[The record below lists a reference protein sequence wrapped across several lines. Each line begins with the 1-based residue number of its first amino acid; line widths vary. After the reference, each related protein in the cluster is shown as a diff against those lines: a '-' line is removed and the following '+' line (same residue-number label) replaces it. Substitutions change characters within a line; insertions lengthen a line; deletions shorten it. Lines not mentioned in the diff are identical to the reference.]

1 MMQHIKTNKLT
12 TGKMETGN
20 GVSQGQKPKCFAKSE
35 GMKTPGYAGVSKNQG
50 GQVGATEAISGRS
63 SSNLRRARGSKTQ
76 NNMKPLRAVTNF
88 KTRRGCRAGKHVR
101 DTHQQRK
108 DYALFAT
115 ANGVWRMKG
124 QYEAYLDTSSVR
136 IGNPVVQLE
145 SKRVVEEACVTHA
158 SLNPIPQ
165 TWMNERRLAAQKLQR
180 EERAARIAANS
191 YIVHLECENLAA
203 KWLMFAAIT
212 HVRKDTIWGMPSGG
226 NNKITHGTRYAGFKR
241 NSDSGTV
248 VERASLRGHKE
259 WRKFGNKSGFCSS
272 GGAAGRSSNQT
283 LKFKDGKS
291 IVVARNRTTNMN
303 GKAHA
308 LHFIYDNIDPSQAR
322 VTLRRASEKMWR
334 EEMLRVDGINSP
346 YKHETDA
353 LTQFLVGKPGAKK
366 VGELKDWNRW
376 PRNLEHGDRWLEAW
390 LRDNPWATKDVYGR
404 EYQSEPYG
412 FSLKIDKGAQGWTEA
427 KMKDWSSPVVSLH
440 ARDLRR
446 AVKIVSDRYVGI
458 LGEYMSATQVRESAE
473 YKKTKNKSLGFF
485 GALGNNKLEV
495 AQHPKFRSAVREF
508 MTLNLPAFHMAFPK
522 PETLKISKITKK
534 GPRMIVGAALE
545 MEFVERMATQKFAL
559 SMIENRWGLN
569 SKIGIHNNEWNRLY
583 KTIVGGK
590 VLAVDYSFQ
599 DLRMPR
605 EITAHSI
612 SLRTDKLP
620 KTFKYQGKTYQTS
633 DIQRAL
639 THGSA
644 ASFVVGPAG
653 DIWKR
658 EHGVASGM
666 YNTAPVNTTNHEIL
680 NSYTLLRMGL
690 KPIEIVS
697 DVKENQ
703 YGDDWLAALGDR
715 ISDKRVTVKKY
726 ERECKKLNMEFTY
739 DAFLE
744 RAPVQGPIP
753 NNIVFLQRSFER
765 MADGKVTARFLPN
778 RMMAKFMTC
787 HSDIK
792 NARQSYE
799 RALNMLNLTGNAP
812 HEFKIISTYI
822 ESLGYK
828 PPTYAD
834 VMKAHYLEHPDDSM
848 ESAGR
853 IEVVLSDLYQQTGI
867 EGSKHWQEGQRESRT
882 LVLPDGKR
890 IELKGSDEV
899 IRPLNNEHR
908 YYRSMLT
915 ETDFMAPKGKVFSA
929 MKHLGYDGLKR
940 NIRGIYRSP
949 VTIEFEYWTFRGTRF
964 LTCRDLPFGW
974 RLANAI
980 GAWYLSGPGFLIRLQ
995 IPRNIPLPDFEPVHF
1010 KATLYQGV
1018 WDWSGLLLL
1027 GGDVEENPGP
1037 VDQAGLNNILN
1048 EARKWAKKVA
1058 KNNLKKKND
1067 VKGIHPDER
1076 RKVRTRVQKH
1086 KWSKWF
1092 SEARGIVED
1101 GDFAYNDICMSWE
1114 DAKALARGLARKG
1127 NRLLLFSPSCVNFAS
1142 AFVEEGDPTEGEQFL
1157 SAIWNEVRLQRK
1169 ERQVAKE
1176 AAQMQKA
1183 FGVMTDSEKHRLMQ
1197 EVLASVGKDKIV
1209 DDFLSEHFVAGSTLP
1224 GSGEK
1229 GENLDAAFMPLN
1241 KKPKTATAE
1250 EEEEQ
1255 LAREEEKARFR
1266 IGMQEA
1272 LAVLSDFRPLRVPL
1286 AGLEMDPGST
1296 FDARRAAYALK
1307 TILEFVTKYPDDTY
1321 VTGDWNKFV
1330 ASRLHFWLS
1339 TASDAEIST
1348 NSVCIMCGQTNVTN
1362 AAGCYT
1368 HHFVE
1373 WKSHDDVE
1381 CLCDGTICNPDLIG
1395 KEHDCDRWCKTHSV
1409 AKLGHK
1415 ESCGRLRPTE
1425 NLGNV
1430 DWSRDLVKRK
1440 FSITS
1445 CVQTIDSA
1453 ANANRGL
1460 GWIKRVHLLN

>member
-1 MMQHIKTNKLT
+1 MTSCKNLSLT
-12 TGKMETGN
+12 TGKMKTGT
-20 GVSQGQKPKCFAKSE
+20 GVTQGQKPKCFAKSE
-35 GMKTPGYAGVSKNQG
+35 AKKTTGYAVVEYGLG
-50 GQVGATEAISGRS
+50 GQVGVTDACNGRPS
-63 SSNLRRARGSKTQ
+63 SSLYQTNQKSE
-76 NNMKPLRAVTNF
+76 AVKSGNF
-88 KTRRGCRAGKHVR
+88 KKTRRGCRAGKHVR
-101 DTHQQRK
+101 DTREK
-108 DYALFAT
+108 RRDYGLFVA
-115 ANGVWRMKG
+115 ANGIWRQKG
-124 QYEAYLDTSSVR
+124 LYEAYLDTSSVQTR
-136 IGNPVVQLE
+136 NLE
-145 SKRVVEEACVTHA
+145 GQVKPRRVEKQVCVTHT

-165 TWMNERRLAAQKLQR
+165 TWVNERRLAALKLQR
-180 EERAARIAANS
+180 ENRAARIAAES
-191 YIVHLECENLAA
+191 HIVHLECENLAA

-212 HVRKDTIWGMPSGG
+212 HVRKDTGRGVPCGG
-226 NNKITHGTRYAGFKR
+226 TNNISKTRHVGFKHS
-241 NSDSGTV
+241 SDSGTV

-259 WRKFGNKSGFCSS
+259 WRKFGNKSGYCSS
-272 GGAAGRSSNQT
+272 GGAAGRSSNQN
-283 LKFKDGKS
+283 LKFKDGRS
-291 IVVARNRTTNMN
+291 ITVARNRVTNMM

-334 EEMLRVDGINSP
+334 EELLRSDGINSP
-346 YKHETDA
+346 YKHEADA
-353 LTQFLVGKPGAKK
+353 LTRFLVGKPGAKK
-366 VGELKDWNRW
+366 VGELQDWNRW

-390 LRDNPWATKDVYGR
+390 LRDNPWATKDIYGR
-404 EYQSEPYG
+404 EYQTEPYG

-446 AVKIVSDRYVGI
+446 AVKIVSDRYAGV

-485 GALGNNKLEV
+485 GSLGNNKLEV
-495 AQHPKFRSAVREF
+495 AQHPKFKSAVREF

-559 SMIENRWGLN
+559 SMIENRWSLN

-583 KTIVGGK
+583 ETVAGGRI
-590 VLAVDYSFQ
+590 LAVDYSFQ

-620 KTFKYQGKTYQTS
+620 KTFKYQGRNYETS

-690 KPIEIVS
+690 KPIEIVNE
-697 DVKENQ
+697 VKENQ
-703 YGDDWLAALGDR
+703 YGDDWLAALGDK
-715 ISDKRVTVKKY
+715 ISDGRVTIKKY

-792 NARQSYE
+792 SARQSYE

-828 PPTYAD
+828 PPKYAD

-848 ESAGR
+848 ESVGR
-853 IEVVLSDLYQQTGI
+853 IEVVLSDLYNQTGI
-867 EGSKHWQEGQRESRT
+867 EGSKHWQEGQSETRT
-882 LVLPDGKR
+882 LVLPDGRR
-890 IELKGSDEV
+890 IEIKGSDEV

-908 YYRSMLT
+908 YYRSMLA
-915 ETDFMAPKGKVFSA
+915 ENDFVTPRGKVFSA

-940 NIRGIYRSP
+940 HVRGIYRSP
-949 VTIEFEYWTFRGTRF
+949 VTIEFEYWHFRGTRF

-980 GAWYLSGPGFLIRLQ
+980 GAWYLSGPGFLIRLH
-995 IPRNIPLPDFEPVHF
+995 IPRNLPIPDFEPVHF
-1010 KATLYQGV
+1010 KATLFQGV

-1037 VDQAGLNNILN
+1037 VDQAGLNRLVD
-1048 EARKWAKKVA
+1048 EARRWAKKVA

-1067 VKGIHPDER
+1067 AKGIHPDER
-1076 RKVRTRVQKH
+1076 RKVVTRVQKH

-1092 SEARGIVED
+1092 SEARGITEN
-1101 GDFAYNDICMSWE
+1101 GDFTFNDICMSWE
-1114 DAKALARGLARKG
+1114 DAKSLGRGLARKS
-1127 NRLLLFSPSCVNFAS
+1127 NRLLLFSPACVNFAS

-1169 ERQVAKE
+1169 EKLAMKE
-1176 AAQMQKA
+1176 AAQAQKA
-1183 FGVMTDSEKHRLMQ
+1183 FGVMTDEEKHRLMQ

-1209 DDFLSEHFVAGSTLP
+1209 DDFLSEHFVAGTTLP
-1224 GSGEK
+1224 GSDEK
-1229 GENLDAAFMPLN
+1229 GKQTDAAFMPLN
-1241 KKPKTATAE
+1241 KTKTATVE

-1255 LAREEEKARFR
+1255 LAREEEKARLR

-1272 LAVLSDFRPLRVPL
+1272 LAVLSDYRPLRVPL
-1286 AGLEMDPGST
+1286 AGMEMDPGSV
-1296 FDARRAAYALK
+1296 FDARRSAYALK
-1307 TILEFVTKYPDDTY
+1307 SILEFVAKYPDDTY
-1321 VTGDWNKFV
+1321 VTRDWQKFID
-1330 ASRLHFWLS
+1330 SRLHFWLS
-1339 TASDAEIST
+1339 TASDNELVTSF
-1348 NSVCIMCGQTNVTN
+1348 VCIMCGQSDVNN
-1362 AAGCYT
+1362 RAGCYT
-1368 HHFVE
+1368 HHFVQ
-1373 WKSHDDVE
+1373 WKSLDDVE
-1381 CLCDGTICNPDLIG
+1381 CRCDGTTCDPTLIG
-1395 KEHDCDRWCKTHSV
+1395 VEHNCDRWCKVYSV
-1409 AKLGHK
+1409 AKSGHK
-1415 ESCGRLRPTE
+1415 HECGHNHPDKTMYDVE
-1425 NLGNV
+1425 
-1430 DWSRDLVKRK
+1430 WSRKLVARK
-1440 FSITS
+1440 FAISQS
-1445 CVQTIDSA
+1445 VQAVVCAD
-1453 ANANRGL
+1453 NAERGL
-1460 GWIKRVHLLN
+1460 GWVKRVHLLK